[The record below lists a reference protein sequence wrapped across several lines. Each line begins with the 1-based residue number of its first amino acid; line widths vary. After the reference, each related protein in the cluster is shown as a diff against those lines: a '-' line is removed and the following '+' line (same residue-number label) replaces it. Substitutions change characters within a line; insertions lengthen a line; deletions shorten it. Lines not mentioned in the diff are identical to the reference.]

1 MRLEYF
7 QMIDRIVSL
16 EGDAIVVESRVPEA
30 SPVFEGHFPGHPLV
44 PGVLL
49 VETMAQASGWLILG
63 RNGFAQMPFL
73 MSVKEAKFRNFVGPN
88 APLDVTSKVTHDG
101 SGYTVTEARVTSEGK
116 RIADAEILLRSMPFP
131 HPDLEAAMRANAV
144 RIGLPGYAA

>member
-7 QMIDRIVSL
+7 QMIDRVVSL
-16 EGDAIVVESRVPEA
+16 DGDAIVVESRVPEA

-63 RNGFAQMPFL
+63 RNGFARMPFL
-73 MSVKEAKFRNFVGPN
+73 MTVKEAKFRSFVGPD
-88 APLDVTSKVTHDG
+88 APLDVTARISHEG
-101 SGYTVTEARVTSEGK
+101 SGYTVTEARLTSRGK
-116 RIADAEILLRSMPFP
+116 RIAEAEILLRSMPFP
-131 HPDLEAAMRANAV
+131 NPELEAAMRANAA
-144 RIGLPGYAA
+144 RIGLPGYGA

>member
-7 QMIDRIVSL
+7 QMVDRIVSL
-16 EGDAIVVESRVPEA
+16 EGDAIVVESRVPET

-49 VETMAQASGWLILG
+49 AETMAQASGWLILG

-73 MSVKEAKFRNFVGPN
+73 MSVTEAKFRSFVGPN
-88 APLDVTSKVTHDG
+88 ALLD
-101 SGYTVTEARVTSEGK
+101 YTVTQARVTSEGK

>member
-7 QMIDRIVSL
+7 QMIDRVVSL
-16 EGDAIVVESRVPEA
+16 DGDAIVVESRVPEA

-63 RNGFAQMPFL
+63 RNNFERMPFL
-73 MSVKEAKFRNFVGPN
+73 MTVKEAKFRSFVGPD
-88 APLDVTSKVTHDG
+88 APLDVTARISHEG
-101 SGYTVTEARVTSEGK
+101 SGYTVTEARLTSAGK
-116 RIADAEILLRSMPFP
+116 RIAEAEILLRSMPFP
-131 HPDLEAAMRANAV
+131 NPELEAAMRANAA

>member
-7 QMIDRIVSL
+7 QMIDRVVSL
-16 EGDAIVVESRVPEA
+16 EGDAIAVESRVPEA

-63 RNGFAQMPFL
+63 RNSFAQMPFL
-73 MSVKEAKFRNFVGPN
+73 MSVKEAKFRRFVGPN
-88 APLDVTSKVTHDG
+88 APLDVTSRVTHDG
-101 SGYTVTEARVTSEGK
+101 SGYTVTEARVTSEGR

-131 HPDLEAAMRANAV
+131 NPDLEAAMRASAA
-144 RIGLPGYAA
+144 RIGLPGHTA